1 MAQLP
6 ITIWQWMGLQKESV
20 IQQMHKYTVSLIL
33 NIQKSLEK
41 WSIQYLSDNVE
52 TNIKTIKKLT
62 NSLD

>member
-1 MAQLP
+1 
-6 ITIWQWMGLQKESV
+6 MGLQKESV

-52 TNIKTIKKLT
+52 TNIKTLKKLT

>member
-1 MAQLP
+1 MAQLS

-52 TNIKTIKKLT
+52 TNIKTLKKLT